1 MCIINEGRKN
11 MNRNKTLEFAELLLN
26 NNLFKQLSIK
36 NNRNFFLQLLD
47 KK

>member
-26 NNLFKQLSIK
+26 NYFFKQLSIK
-36 NNRNFFLQLLD
+36 TNLMPSEICFCNY
-47 KK
+47 